1 MLIVN
6 IVLGLVLIFQHRLVH
21 VAGGARALG
30 FLRHVHLAVGIQA
43 HQLPTA
49 STNRRPSRDHR
60 GGKPERSRPSSH
72 SKLRLEHDELT
83 NESLRDALAQFVDI
97 QSKHAERMQGHK
109 LQSEK
114 IDALIERLDRLI
126 EVIDGY
132 PHKTFERID
141 ELREKLAGEEGL
153 RVQSRIQHEELKVL
167 VRNWQLLATA
177 VISALAVL
185 LTVYS

>member
-1 MLIVN
+1 M
-6 IVLGLVLIFQHRLVH
+6 
-21 VAGGARALG
+21 
-30 FLRHVHLAVGIQA
+30 
-43 HQLPTA
+43 
-49 STNRRPSRDHR
+49 
-60 GGKPERSRPSSH
+60 E
-72 SKLRLEHDELT
+72 ELT
-83 NESLRDALAQFVDI
+83 NESLRNALEQFVNT
-97 QSKHAERMQGHK
+97 QSMFSNLMQGH
-109 LQSEK
+109 QRQNEK
-114 IDALIERLDRLI
+114 IDALLERLDRLI

-185 LTVYS
+185 LKVYS